1 MLIHAAMRQKW
12 MDSSGDSCIIQQE
25 PRWITCACVQA
36 SHWFAAPE
44 CSPESGTMR
53 WWPWVTSYLVCSQW
67 SYSLSG
73 CYSITQENLKG
84 IVHAEIKIL
93 TLFAQ
98 PHVVPN
104 LNLTFF
110 FSVEHKR
117 DDFWE
122 IFSAFFHIRTVYI
135 YLVCQAP
142 NRVDKWTNGW
152 INKYISSPLNLKN
165 RPKFMVLFTR
175 FWLVTIF
182 LVIATSY

>member
-1 MLIHAAMRQKW
+1 MSAESFRGTAPDPLKFISNFDKTQPNGTPVTGAPLREPRIHSGIPRCLHNEWNVICLLYQRHAYSCCNETKW

-84 IVHAEIKIL
+84 IVHAEMKSWHYL
-93 TLFAQ
+93 
-98 PHVVPN
+98 
-104 LNLTFF
+104 LNLMLFQTWILRFF
-110 FSVEHKR
+110 F
-117 DDFWE
+117 
-122 IFSAFFHIRTVYI
+122 
-135 YLVCQAP
+135 L
-142 NRVDKWTNGW
+142 
-152 INKYISSPLNLKN
+152 
-165 RPKFMVLFTR
+165 
-175 FWLVTIF
+175 
-182 LVIATSY
+182 